1 MRIYVGGKKM
11 NIAPTQAIG
20 KGGEADIYDIGNN
33 QALKVFKAPNHA
45 DFLGQPSAQRAAE
58 ARIQVHQTKLKEF
71 PKGLPSRV
79 VAPLDIATD
88 GSKKNVVG
96 YAMRFVRNGE
106 HFLRLAEPLFRQTE
120 CDGARVTQLFSD
132 LHLTVEVLHR
142 EGVVIGDFNDLNVL
156 AVDRAAYVI
165 DSDSFQ
171 FGSFPCTVF
180 TARFVDPKLCR
191 PGVGAPDLIMPHT
204 ADSDWYAFT
213 VMLFQSLFFVGPY
226 DGVFKPKDV
235 ARRVPHEARSL
246 NRISVFDPEVRLPKS
261 ARPFETVT
269 DDLVQFFMDV
279 FGNDRRG
286 EFPRELLA
294 GLKWTRCAA
303 CGLEHARQVCPKCT
317 KTSLPAM
324 LPSLAVR
331 GTVTAEEVFST
342 AGTIVDAVLADGA
355 LAIRYFEN
363 GTLRVSG
370 TVPPSKILIVDGS
383 LTRRGLIALERI
395 GDVLESQTCWWA
407 GGTFGFGFY
416 RAGELSVAF
425 VFDVERGGL
434 NDSVRLPKF
443 RGQLVTA
450 DAVFSSGRC
459 WFLTIER
466 ADGKEWR
473 RCAAIR
479 RDGVVEAVVEA
490 EGETLD
496 WMRNIHGGCAAGEFL
511 LMPTDEGVVQVGI
524 RNGDIAVTKTFPDT
538 EPFVEAESKLLAGRD
553 GLYVVG
559 RRTIRRLKLG

>member
-11 NIAPTQAIG
+11 TIAPTQAIG
-20 KGGEADIYDIGNN
+20 KGGEADIYDIGNG
-33 QALKVFKAPNHA
+33 QALKVFKSPTHP
-45 DFLGQPSAQRAAE
+45 DFLGQPAAQRAAE
-58 ARIQVHQTKLKEF
+58 VRLQVHQTKLKEF

-79 VAPLDIATD
+79 VAPLDLATD

-96 YAMRFVRNGE
+96 YAMRFVSGGE

-120 CDGARVTQLFSD
+120 CDGARVTNLFAD

-156 AVDRAAYVI
+156 AVDAAAYVI

-171 FGSFPCTVF
+171 FGNFPCTVF
-180 TARFVDPKLCR
+180 TGRFVDPKLCR
-191 PGVGAPDLIMPHT
+191 PGANAPELVKPHT
-204 ADSDWYAFT
+204 AESDWYAFA
-213 VMLFQSLFFVGPY
+213 VMLFQSLFFIGPY
-226 DGVFKPKDV
+226 DGVFKPKDT

-294 GLKWTRCAA
+294 GLRWTRCAA
-303 CGLEHARQVCPKCT
+303 CGLEHARTQCPKCT
-317 KTSLPAM
+317 KISLPAA
-324 LPSLAVR
+324 LPALVVR
-331 GTVTAEEVFST
+331 GTVTAEEVFT
-342 AGTIVDAVLADGA
+342 TPGTIVDAALGGGA
-355 LAIRYFEN
+355 LAVLYSDN
-363 GTLRVSG
+363 GVLRQSG
-370 TVPPSKILIVDGS
+370 TFPLSKILILDGC
-383 LTRRGLIALERI
+383 LTRRGTIAPERI
-395 GDVLESQTCWWA
+395 GDVLESQTRWWA
-407 GGTFGFGFY
+407 GETFGLGFY

-450 DAVFSSGRC
+450 DAVFSSNRA
-459 WFLTIER
+459 WFLTVER

-496 WMRNIHGGCAAGEFL
+496 WMKNIHGGCAAGEFL

-524 RNGDIAVTKTFPDT
+524 RNGDITVTKTFPDT
-538 EPFVEAESKLLAGRD
+538 EPFVETESKLLAGRD

-559 RRTIRRLKLG
+559 RRTVRRLKLG